1 MVKSPPRHFIL
12 DRIYRDS
19 SSRSRFSNPLADSIF
34 GDGIFRYEL
43 RSSMIEAVPS
53 DLDSSNRTTFLV
65 WSSYHTWMH
74 REERRP
80 CHRGVSR

>member
-19 SSRSRFSNPLADSIF
+19 FSRILSLESFIIDSIF
-34 GDGIFRYEL
+34 GDGIQYKL
-43 RSSMIEAVPS
+43 RSSMIEAVS
-53 DLDSSNRTTFLV
+53 SNLDSSNRTTFLV

-74 REERRP
+74 WEERCP
-80 CHRGVSR
+80 GHRGVSR